1 MKALASTGIMV
12 TETIREASKA
22 KATVRES
29 GRKNLLT
36 MPPTRPRGRN
46 TAVVVRVEEV
56 MALATSEAPIRAASS
71 GS

>member
-1 MKALASTGIMV
+1 MMV
-12 TETIREASKA
+12 METIRDAIRA

-36 MPPTRPRGRN
+36 MPPTSPKGRK
-46 TAVVVRVEEV
+46 TAVVVRVDEV
-56 MALATSEAPIRAASS
+56 MALATSVAPLRAASS

>member
-1 MKALASTGIMV
+1 MNALARAGMMV
-12 TETIREASKA
+12 TATSSEASRA

-29 GRKNLLT
+29 GTKNLLT
-36 MPPTRPRGRN
+36 MPPTSPSGTK

-56 MALATSEAPIRAASS
+56 MALTTSVLPLRAASS

>member
-1 MKALASTGIMV
+1 MKTLANTGMMV
-12 TETIREASKA
+12 TETIREASRA
-22 KATVRES
+22 NATVRES

-46 TAVVVRVEEV
+46 TAVVVRVEDV
-56 MALATSEAPIRAASS
+56 MALATSEAPFMAASS